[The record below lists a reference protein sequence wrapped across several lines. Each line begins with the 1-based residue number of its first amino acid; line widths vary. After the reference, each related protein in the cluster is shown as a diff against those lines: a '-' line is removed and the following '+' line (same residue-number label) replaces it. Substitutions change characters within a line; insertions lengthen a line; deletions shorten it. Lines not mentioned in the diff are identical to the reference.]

1 MYIFIGLILY
11 HCLLLA
17 LTANICPN
25 TTLCTCTFDILDC
38 SGHRLG
44 GIPAFRPSDKYIAT
58 LRLYNAELTQITNS
72 SFAGINVSDILLNN
86 NRIRLFLH
94 GAFDGAEDVIN
105 ALNLSHNALTTIP
118 TAIGTLRKIQSLDI
132 SLNPINQIAFD
143 SSGDEVLKRIGD
155 TLHEFSFG
163 HNTLYEWPHAL
174 RHLVTL
180 KTLNVLG
187 GSFKT
192 LPPAAFHGFEGTL
205 LNLRIENT
213 KLIAIPVALSRLIYL
228 ERLNF
233 DHNHFIG
240 DAGILVPS
248 FSSTILRYL
257 NDLTLKD
264 DSLTVFPNILK
275 YLGGVQKLSLEGNKL
290 DVIGDNSI
298 KVIAAINVRDLS
310 LRNCNLSRVP
320 GAISSMRNLSILDL
334 SKNNIHS
341 FERNDFTNMSLI
353 KNLTV
358 SNNPLNYIS
367 PDAFNEL
374 HNLIHLNLQDTDL
387 TEIPTAIENSP
398 DLRDVILPKDQ
409 IICTCD
415 LSWLKKYRDTHKTDA
430 GCPKLSIQGTCE
442 TIISSIER
450 YLHSFIPMCP
460 NYNVTTESSN
470 DCYHGSI
477 FDETHE

>member
-1 MYIFIGLILY
+1 MFEHRTSNRKMYIFTGLILY
-11 HCLLLA
+11 HCLMLA

-25 TTLCTCTFDILDC
+25 TTKCMCTFDILDC
-38 SGHRLG
+38 SGHYLK
-44 GIPAFRPSDKYIAT
+44 IMPAFNPSERYFET
-58 LRLYNAELTQITNS
+58 LRLYNANLTIINNS
-72 SFAGINVSDILLNN
+72 SFFGIKVSDILLNDN
-86 NRIRLFLH
+86 NISLIRD
-94 GAFDGAEDVIN
+94 GAFNGVEDLLN
-105 ALNLSHNALTTIP
+105 ALNLSNNALTTIP
-118 TAIGTLRKIQSLDI
+118 SAIGTLRKIQSLDI
-132 SLNPINQIAFD
+132 SFNPIDQTAFD
-143 SSGDEVLKRIGD
+143 DEGDEVLKRIGD
-155 TLHEFSFG
+155 TLNEFSFG
-163 HNTLYEWPHAL
+163 HDILHEWPHTL

-205 LNLRIENT
+205 LNLRIQNT

-228 ERLNF
+228 GRLNF

-248 FSSTILRYL
+248 FSSTILIHL
-257 NDLTLKD
+257 KDITLKD

-298 KVIAAINVRDLS
+298 KVISAINVTDLS
-310 LRNCNLSRVP
+310 LRNCSLSRVP
-320 GAISSMRNLSILDL
+320 GAISNMRNLSILDL
-334 SKNNIHS
+334 SQNNIHS

-358 SNNPLNYIS
+358 SENPLNYIS

-374 HNLIHLNLQDTDL
+374 HKLIYLNVQATNL

-398 DLRDVILPKDQ
+398 VLRDVILPTDQ

-415 LSWLKKYRDTHKTDA
+415 LSWLKRYIDTHVEST
-430 GCPKLSIQGTCE
+430 GRPKLHIQGTCE
-442 TIISSIER
+442 TIISSIEE
-450 YLHSFIPMCP
+450 YLHTFIPMCP
-460 NYNVTTESSN
+460 NYNVTTVSSN
-470 DCYHGSI
+470 V
-477 FDETHE
+477 